1 MHVLNDLI
9 CTYLRPVMGNIQTK
23 KRRGSVRSKL
33 TLSVSR
39 RHVELLR
46 RMSER
51 KGKSIT
57 ELVEEFAES
66 NADPVELKDNGDSW
80 VKRNAG
86 ILESKVKPADWKRE
100 DRVGELLRKTGLR

>member
-1 MHVLNDLI
+1 
-9 CTYLRPVMGNIQTK
+9 MGNIQREV
-23 KRRGSVRSKL
+23 RRSSVRSKL

-46 RMSER
+46 RLSER

-66 NADPVELKDNGDSW
+66 NADPVELKDDADSW

-86 ILESKVKPADWKRE
+86 ILESKVKPADWKRD
-100 DRVGELLRKTGLR
+100 DRIGDLLRKTGLR